1 MIDDVWNWKE
11 EKDMENVKEEFFS
24 FLD

>member
-1 MIDDVWNWKE
+1 MVDDVWNWKE
-11 EKDMENVKEEFFS
+11 EKEIENVKEEFFS